1 MMSDYHCKS
10 VECFHEWEFVMDDLE
25 RCHCGAFKLPRDKMD
40 DDRITDYIMKVTWEV
55 PPITFTI
62 GNKP

>member
-1 MMSDYHCKS
+1 
-10 VECFHEWEFVMDDLE
+10 MDDLE